1 MWVQVFY
8 VLAVAWVALGFA
20 GVGGGRL
27 AAGELQHLFFS
38 EDKLFYLSQSGSI
51 FGFLSRR
58 TGEVMTQYQL
68 DGEEAIVSIDK

>member
-38 EDKLFYLSQSGSI
+38 
-51 FGFLSRR
+51 
-58 TGEVMTQYQL
+58 
-68 DGEEAIVSIDK
+68 